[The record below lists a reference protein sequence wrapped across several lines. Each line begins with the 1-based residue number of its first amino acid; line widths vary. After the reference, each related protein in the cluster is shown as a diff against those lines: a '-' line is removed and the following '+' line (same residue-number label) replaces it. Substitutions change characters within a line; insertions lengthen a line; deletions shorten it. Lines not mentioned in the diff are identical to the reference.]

1 MALLGSS
8 IDPRLM
14 VQDYSGIAKAGEIQG
29 QMYAQM
35 GKDVG
40 GMIDKGVDTYKQ
52 VKQFK
57 GQQEAFGKS
66 MDYMAKAFPDR
77 AEMFNNA
84 KSAAFDPNANLIQ
97 QAAAINSYGSNID
110 MIAKMEAQQQALEAQ
125 RQQMQ
130 ISQKRFGLAQAA
142 AERAAAGSPPPA
154 GSAPQGFYEKQ
165 L

>member
-1 MALLGSS
+1 MALLGDS
-8 IDPRLM
+8 IRPELM
-14 VQDYSGIAKAGEIQG
+14 VNDYSGFARAGETQG

-66 MDYMAKAFPDR
+66 MDYMAKAFPDK

-97 QAAAINSYGSNID
+97 QAAAINSYVSNID
-110 MIAKMEAQQQALEAQ
+110 MIAKMEAQQQQLMNSRYEAT
-125 RQQMQ
+125 
-130 ISQKRFGLAQAA
+130 
-142 AERAAAGSPPPA
+142 RAAAG
-154 GSAPQGFYEKQ
+154 GSADPSRGLKPKPPT
-165 L
+165 LNP

>member
-1 MALLGSS
+1 MATYGRGQMLGSGINPES
-8 IDPRLM
+8 FK
-14 VQDYSGIAKAGEIQG
+14 QDYSGFARAGETQG

-66 MDYMAKAFPDR
+66 MDYMAKAFPDK

-97 QAAAINSYGSNID
+97 QAAAINSYVSNID
-110 MIAKMEAQQQALEAQ
+110 MIAKMEAQQQQLMNSRYEAT
-125 RQQMQ
+125 
-130 ISQKRFGLAQAA
+130 
-142 AERAAAGSPPPA
+142 RAAAG
-154 GSAPQGFYEKQ
+154 GSADPSRGLKPKPPT
-165 L
+165 LNP